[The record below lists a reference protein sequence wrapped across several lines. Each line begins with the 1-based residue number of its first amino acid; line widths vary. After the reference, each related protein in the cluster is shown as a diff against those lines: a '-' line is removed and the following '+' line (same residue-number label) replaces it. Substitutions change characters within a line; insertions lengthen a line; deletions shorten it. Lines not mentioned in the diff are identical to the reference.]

1 MDGDWSDG
9 DDEPL
14 AQLKSTLPENGK
26 RVCVCVCV
34 CVCVH
39 ACECSVCLR
48 ARTHMRMYVC
58 ACVCVHTCECSVCV
72 CVCVVRV
79 PAVYLSVGGKG

>member
-26 RVCVCVCV
+26 CVCVCV
-34 CVCVH
+34 CVCALARVRSHTH
-39 ACECSVCLR
+39 A
-48 ARTHMRMYVC
+48 H
-58 ACVCVHTCECSVCV
+58 VCV
-72 CVCVVRV
+72 CLCVCARM
-79 PAVYLSVGGKG
+79 